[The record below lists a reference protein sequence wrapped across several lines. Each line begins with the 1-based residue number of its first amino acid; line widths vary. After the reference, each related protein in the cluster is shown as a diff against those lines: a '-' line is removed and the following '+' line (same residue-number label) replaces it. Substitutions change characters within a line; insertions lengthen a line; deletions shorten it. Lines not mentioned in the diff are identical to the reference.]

1 MTFLYCNG
9 CKSIICYPAF
19 YLKHAVACTTEYRMI
34 YKGQGKKAPIMSER
48 KPISDERGHNIND
61 VTGTWHS
68 TIGYVRMGRV
78 DSQYVQYRAD
88 ASSK

>member
-9 CKSIICYPAF
+9 CKSIICYPPF
-19 YLKHAVACTTEYRMI
+19 YLKLAVACTTEYRMI
-34 YKGQGKKAPIMSER
+34 YKGQGKKASIMSER

-61 VTGTWHS
+61 VTDTWHS

>member
-19 YLKHAVACTTEYRMI
+19 YLKLAVACTTEYVMI
-34 YKGQGKKAPIMSER
+34 YGGQGKRASIGEGKPKA
-48 KPISDERGHNIND
+48 DERGHIIND
-61 VTGTWHS
+61 VTDTWHS